1 MRHAHAARERAGGG
15 GRLSG
20 AQTRRPPLTGDRSPP
35 PPEACLSRVYGAS
48 PKGGTLIAE
57 DVLDL
62 ETHESRLRT
71 GGLRPAV
78 CRRCGGPMH
87 IHDYRSRAL
96 VGHAAQSITIGRFR
110 CADRASCGAV
120 VQVLPVFVARGL
132 WRAWETVETVAF
144 ESGVGDTEPNV
155 VEVPER
161 TQRRWR

>member
-1 MRHAHAARERAGGG
+1 
-15 GRLSG
+15 
-20 AQTRRPPLTGDRSPP
+20 
-35 PPEACLSRVYGAS
+35 
-48 PKGGTLIAE
+48 
-57 DVLDL
+57 
-62 ETHESRLRT
+62 
-71 GGLRPAV
+71 
-78 CRRCGGPMH
+78 MH
-87 IHDYRSRAL
+87 IHDYRSRVL

-161 TQRRWR
+161 TQRRWRARLATSAALLVTIFAAAADTWASFASIVARVGLGGRRAELVSAHVTVTKPPLTGGLRLGSLAAVLHRLAPGVRLM